1 MLALFNDEQQMF
13 ESTAKRLA
21 QSIGITNPHDLQTGD
36 RQRDWQTLAEVG
48 VLGLRMR
55 DDGTPLASGVE
66 VMIAAQ
72 ALGENLVPQPFSS
85 AVLASEL
92 LSLAYA
98 PTELIEE
105 LAAGETRYALLLD
118 RSLQRLASADESDCI
133 AWDSEGADYA
143 LGLSGDQL
151 VRVSLHKGFEAGHK
165 PADLTR
171 VVLHRRTAHAGAEAL
186 GQPISP
192 TRMKRWYALALATIA
207 ADIVGALNGAQA
219 GAVAYTRE
227 RVQYGVKI
235 GSFQAI
241 QHLCAEMLVQA
252 QAAHSITCY
261 AAWAVDELDAD
272 EALLAARTAKAYAS
286 SVALP
291 VTEAVMQVYGGIGQ
305 TWEHIAHV
313 YTRRVLLD
321 ARLFGDESYQLQQ
334 IADARLGAR

>member
-13 ESTAKRLA
+13 ENSAKRLA
-21 QSIGITNPHDLQTGD
+21 QSIGIANPHDLQTRD
-36 RQRDWQTLAEVG
+36 AQRDWQKLTEVG
-48 VLGLRMR
+48 LLGLRLR
-55 DDGTPLASGVE
+55 DNGTPLASGVE

-72 ALGENLVPQPFSS
+72 ALGETLVPQPFAS

-92 LSLAYA
+92 LAQADA
-98 PTELIEE
+98 PYELIEE

-118 RSLQRLASADESDCI
+118 RTLERLAAPDEVGCI
-133 AWDSEGADYA
+133 AWDCEGADYA
-143 LGLSGDQL
+143 LGLADGRL
-151 VRVSLHKGFEAGHK
+151 VRISLQQGFAAGHA

-171 VVLHRRTAHAGAEAL
+171 AVLHLRTAHGAAQVL
-186 GQPISP
+186 GQPIDADAL
-192 TRMKRWYALALATIA
+192 KRWYALALTTVA
-207 ADIVGALNGAQA
+207 ADIVGALNGAHA
-219 GAVAYTRE
+219 GAVAYTKE
-227 RVQYGVKI
+227 RVQYGALI

-261 AAWAVDELDAD
+261 AAWAVDQLDAD

-313 YTRRVLLD
+313 YTRRALLD
-321 ARLFGDESYQLQQ
+321 ARLFGDESHQLQQ

>member
-1 MLALFNDEQQMF
+1 MLALLNDEQQMF
-13 ESTAKRLA
+13 ERTAQRLA
-21 QSIGITNPHDLQTGD
+21 QSIGIANPHDLTTRD
-36 RQRDWQTLAEVG
+36 REQDWNRLTEVG
-48 VLGLRMR
+48 LLGLRLR
-55 DDGTPLASGVE
+55 DNGIPLASGVE

-72 ALGENLVPQPFSS
+72 ALGETLVPQPFAS

-92 LSLAYA
+92 LVLADA
-98 PTELIEE
+98 PHALIDA

-118 RSLQRLASADESDCI
+118 RTLQRLASPDEPGCI
-133 AWDSEGADYA
+133 AWDCAGASAA
-143 LGLSGDQL
+143 LGLSAGRL
-151 VRVSLHKGFEAGHK
+151 VRVSLQHGFTPGLA

-171 VVLHRRTAHAGAEAL
+171 EVRHLRSAPGAVEVL
-186 GQPISP
+186 GQPIDLP
-192 TRMKRWYALALATIA
+192 ALKRWYALALTTVA
-207 ADIVGALNGAQA
+207 ADIVGALNGAHA
-219 GAVAYTRE
+219 GAVAYTKE
-227 RVQYGVKI
+227 RVQYGVLI

-241 QHLCAEMLVQA
+241 QHLCAEMLVQT
-252 QAAHSITCY
+252 QAAHSLTCY
-261 AAWAVDELDAD
+261 AAWAVDQLAPD

-321 ARLFGDESYQLQQ
+321 ARLFGDESHQLQL